1 MSFGVSAGLRTGE
14 VAARAGVNI
23 QTLRYYKR
31 RGPLAE
37 PHRSIGGHRAYP
49 ADTVPL
55 LQVARCDS
63 LTSCTCADCPIP
75 GPVPPGR
82 QPYPAGAAPG
92 RCAGMTA

>member
-23 QTLRYYKR
+23 QTNR
-31 RGPLAE
+31 
-37 PHRSIGGHRAYP
+37 
-49 ADTVPL
+49 
-55 LQVARCDS
+55 
-63 LTSCTCADCPIP
+63 TCADCPIP

-82 QPYPAGAAPG
+82 QPYPAGAASG